1 MRNPFKANY
10 HRQGDT
16 DKLQKSCLVFNRRST
31 KSLPRMDLWRCNPI
45 CLKLIYHFDAFSY
58 ILREIR
64 LGQDVGQYLY
74 SILLHMSFRDIVLG
88 SNVFIPSRVDYRNAI
103 LRSQLAIITFLV
115 AIGYVFID
123 IYHGV
128 EGNEPYYLAV
138 GTLALIT
145 VILNRFQKYRLAT
158 ILFLLAINFFIF
170 YFSVIDP
177 FGSGVFMLF
186 AVTSLMAFALL
197 GFRHR
202 RLAFFFILLSV
213 SLFLISYWVDFN
225 FIEKRTY
232 SKEYLQLSYTI
243 NFLVTLTC
251 SISIMYFLM
260 DLHYHSQKSILDK
273 NDQLSKANAELDRF
287 VYSASHDLRAPLSSL
302 LGLIEVAKL
311 DHAGVDH
318 YLEMMKAKI
327 HDLEDFIK
335 EIISYSRN
343 ARMEIRKQPV
353 NLRQTVEEVTE
364 TLAFSVGNPDIRI
377 ENLVPDDLILNTD
390 SMRLKIVLSN
400 LIDNSLKYRD
410 EQKEKPFVRIEAAKR
425 DDVKLIIVKDNG
437 VGIDQAYLENIFH
450 MFFRAHENSKGSGLG
465 LYIVKETLG
474 KLNGTIQV
482 ESSVGS
488 GTTFM
493 VRIPG

>member
-1 MRNPFKANY
+1 
-10 HRQGDT
+10 
-16 DKLQKSCLVFNRRST
+16 
-31 KSLPRMDLWRCNPI
+31 
-45 CLKLIYHFDAFSY
+45 
-58 ILREIR
+58 
-64 LGQDVGQYLY
+64 
-74 SILLHMSFRDIVLG
+74 MSFRDLVLG

-103 LRSQLAIITFLV
+103 LRSQLAIITFVV
-115 AIGYVFID
+115 AIAYVFID

-128 EGNEPYYLAV
+128 NGNEPYYLAV
-138 GTLALIT
+138 AMMSVIT
-145 VILNRFQKYRLAT
+145 FVLNRFRKYRLAT
-158 ILFLLAINFFIF
+158 VLFLLAINFFIF

-197 GFRHR
+197 GFRHMK
-202 RLAFFFILLSV
+202 LAFVFILLSV
-213 SLFLISYWVDFN
+213 SLFLISYWVDFD
-225 FIEKRTY
+225 IITKRSY
-232 SKEYLQLSYTI
+232 SKEYLQFSYTI
-243 NFLVTLTC
+243 NFLVTLSC
-251 SISIMYFLM
+251 CIAIMYFLM
-260 DLHYHSQKSILDK
+260 DLHYHSQKSMIDK

-318 YLEMMKAKI
+318 YLDMMKTKI
-327 HDLEDFIK
+327 HDLEEFIK

-343 ARMEIRKQPV
+343 ARMEVRKQPV
-353 NLRQTVEEVTE
+353 NLKQTVAEVTE
-364 TLAFSVGNPDIRI
+364 ALTFSVGNPDIRI
-377 ENLVPDDLILNTD
+377 ENLVSEEMILNTD

-410 EQKEKPFVRIEAAKR
+410 EKKEKPFIRIEAAER

-437 VGIDQAYLENIFH
+437 VGIDQAYLDKIFH
-450 MFFRAHENSKGSGLG
+450 MFFRASENSKGSGLG

-474 KLNGTIQV
+474 KINGSIQV
-482 ESSVGS
+482 ESSLGA

-493 VRIPG
+493 VRIPA